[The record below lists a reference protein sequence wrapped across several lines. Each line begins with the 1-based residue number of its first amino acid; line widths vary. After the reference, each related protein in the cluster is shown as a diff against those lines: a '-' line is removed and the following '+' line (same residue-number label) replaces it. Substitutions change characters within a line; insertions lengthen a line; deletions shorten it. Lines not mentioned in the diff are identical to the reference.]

1 MLHAK
6 ESGIRSSRLGPWLVC
21 TLMRSQSVATPR
33 KTQFGSSVIIKHR
46 TLAQLVR
53 IFRSVGL
60 LRLSLRLFYLQISK
74 EIVLVPGIS
83 ARKITPSS
91 RVTPTITLL
100 ALNFPA
106 FKSFKGESR
115 IKYITRGQKIIIS
128 CIIVWLCR
136 IGWSCKA
143 V

>member
-21 TLMRSQSVATPR
+21 TLMCSHSVATPR
-33 KTQFGSSVIIKHR
+33 KTKLDSSVIIKHR

-60 LRLSLRLFYLQISK
+60 LRLSVRLFYLQISK
-74 EIVLVPGIS
+74 EIGLVPAIS

-106 FKSFKGESR
+106 FKSFKGESK

-128 CIIVWLCR
+128 CISV
-136 IGWSCKA
+136 
-143 V
+143 

>member
-21 TLMRSQSVATPR
+21 TLMCSHSVATPR
-33 KTQFGSSVIIKHR
+33 KTKLDSSVIIKHR

-60 LRLSLRLFYLQISK
+60 LRLSFLFYLQISK
-74 EIVLVPGIS
+74 EIGLVPAIS

-106 FKSFKGESR
+106 FKSFKGESK

-128 CIIVWLCR
+128 CISV
-136 IGWSCKA
+136 
-143 V
+143 

>member
-21 TLMRSQSVATPR
+21 TLMCSHSVATPR
-33 KTQFGSSVIIKHR
+33 KTKLDSSVITKHR
-46 TLAQLVR
+46 TLAQVVR

-60 LRLSLRLFYLQISK
+60 LRLSFLFYLQISK
-74 EIVLVPGIS
+74 EIGLVPAIS

-106 FKSFKGESR
+106 FKSFKGESK

-128 CIIVWLCR
+128 CISV
-136 IGWSCKA
+136 
-143 V
+143 